1 MGDIT
6 EPTAASSGMVH
17 DLREMLEGW
26 KELRGGTPRWKEE
39 FGSKSKVRGL
49 LASHWDHGS
58 WEKPREL
65 CLRS

>member
-26 KELRGGTPRWKEE
+26 KGLRSGTPRWKEE

-49 LASHWDHGS
+49 LASHWDHG
-58 WEKPREL
+58 
-65 CLRS
+65 